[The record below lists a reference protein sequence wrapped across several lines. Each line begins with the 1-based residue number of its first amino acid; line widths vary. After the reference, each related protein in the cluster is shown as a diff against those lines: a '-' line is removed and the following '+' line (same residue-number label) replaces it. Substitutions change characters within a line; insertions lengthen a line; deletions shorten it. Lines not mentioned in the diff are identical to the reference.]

1 VEEEESAVH
10 AARGANAASAVVTAP
25 SPIILRRGT
34 PMRESSFW
42 GTVGVASSRRRCRGG
57 RATLALAATLA
68 ATLAAA
74 TGCAAHVAAR
84 TDVPRVRPGI
94 SVLLSDSIHLVRGHR
109 VGLLTNQTGIDE
121 HGESDIERLRS
132 PEARAAGVQLVR
144 LFSPEHGIRGTED
157 REQLASGIDARTG
170 LFINSLYTNGTIA
183 PPDSTLRDL
192 DVLVVDLQDIGTRT
206 WTYVGAMLY
215 AMRATARLGIP
226 IVVLDRPDPLG
237 GLAPDGPILDPSL
250 ANPDAPTAARPGLA
264 YALYPVP
271 LRHAL
276 TMGELARFFDA
287 ELHVGAQLHVVPA
300 DGWRRAMWFDETG
313 LPWVKPSPNLPTL
326 ASATVYPALVA
337 FEGSNLSVG
346 RGVADAFQRFG
357 APWLPA
363 ERVAAMLEAR
373 RLPGVRF
380 ERNDYAPQGATDGK
394 YSGRAIGGVRIV
406 VTDRDRFSPGRTAA
420 AILWAVHRAA
430 PDSLVVR
437 ARAFDERFGRPA
449 MREAIM
455 AGEDPDVVVARDS
468 AAVAAWWRAVARYR
482 IYR

>member
-1 VEEEESAVH
+1 
-10 AARGANAASAVVTAP
+10 
-25 SPIILRRGT
+25 
-34 PMRESSFW
+34 MRESSFFRA
-42 GTVGVASSRRRCRGG
+42 VIVATSHRRPRG
-57 RATLALAATLA
+57 RRLTLAFAAVFAGA
-68 ATLAAA
+68 A
-74 TGCAAHVAAR
+74 GCAARVAGR
-84 TDVPRVRPGI
+84 TDVQRVRPGI
-94 SVLLSDSIHLVRGHR
+94 SVLLSDSIHLVRGRR
-109 VGLLTNQTGIDE
+109 VALLTNQTGIDE

-132 PEARAAGVQLVR
+132 PHARAAGVQLVR

-170 LFINSLYTNGTIA
+170 LVINSLYTNGTIA

-192 DVLVVDLQDIGTRT
+192 DTFIVDLQDIGTRT

-226 IVVLDRPDPLG
+226 IVVLDRPNPIS
-237 GLAPDGPILDPSL
+237 GLHPDGPILDPALSN
-250 ANPDAPTAARPGLA
+250 AGSPTATRPGLA

-276 TMGELARFFDA
+276 TMGELARYLDA
-287 ELHVGAQLHVVPA
+287 ELRIGARLHVVPA

-337 FEGSNLSVG
+337 FEGTNLSVG
-346 RGVADAFQRFG
+346 RGTTDAFQRFG

-363 ERVAAMLEAR
+363 ERVVAMLEAR

-380 ERNDYAPQGATDGK
+380 ERSDYAPQRATDGK
-394 YSGRAIGGVRIV
+394 YSGRTVGGVRIV
-406 VTDRDRFSPGRTAA
+406 VTDRDRYSPGRTAA
-420 AILWAVHRAA
+420 AILSAVHLAA
-430 PDSLVVR
+430 PESLVVR
-437 ARAFDERFGRPA
+437 ARVFDERFGRPA
-449 MREAIM
+449 MREAIL

-468 AAVAAWWRAVARYR
+468 AAVSAWWRAVARYR
-482 IYR
+482 IYQ